1 MARTAFRVVASS
13 LTAGVVAPA
22 GTAIDQA
29 NGMNIPL
36 ASGAIPRIGTA
47 HQLVLVVHMTA
58 VGAHSVI
65 VRAGATPVPAF
76 RGALGDLTVAETG
89 TQDVYITLEAARFM
103 QTDNSINVDFTAGS
117 TGTIIPLLVA
127 PSQGA

>member
-1 MARTAFRVVASS
+1 MARTTLPVVQTT
-13 LTAGVVAPA
+13 LAGVVAPG

-65 VRAGATPVPAF
+65 VRAGVNPPSM
-76 RGALGDLTVAETG
+76 RKDLGDLTVAETG
-89 TQDVYITLEAARFM
+89 TQDVYIVLEAGRFT
-103 QTDNSINVDFTAGS
+103 QNDNSINVDFTSGS
-117 TGTIIPLLVA
+117 TGTIIPLMVQPTL
-127 PSQGA
+127 GA